1 MVVPLAVAG
10 AFHTSFMEPAVEHLR
25 RALNEAN
32 IQPSRIP
39 VISNVNAKPH
49 GSPDEIREIL
59 AQQVTSPVH
68 WETIMMQMVK
78 SPEWADANFTG
89 CKSYEIGPGMVCRG
103 IIKKLGKN
111 FEVINVRAV

>member
-10 AFHTSFMEPAVEHLR
+10 AFHTSLMEPAVEHLR
-25 RALNEAN
+25 KALKEAEIHSPR
-32 IQPSRIP
+32 IQ

-59 AQQVTSPVH
+59 AKQVTYPVQ
-68 WETIMMQMVK
+68 WETIMMDMVK
-78 SPEWADANFTG
+78 SPKWVDSDLYG

-103 IIKKLGKN
+103 IVKKLGKN
-111 FEVINVRAV
+111 FEVINVRA